1 MIKPDPTNLT
11 LIYTL
16 EDARNSVTGASGF
29 VGSHVVKALLE
40 RRYNVVAAARGS
52 KADHIRKSCDKYPG
66 RLRVAEITDLA
77 KDDMS
82 KDLEGVSGLVHVATP
97 MIGRTPLDEM
107 IPATI
112 ECTMNVIRQ
121 AERAGA
127 KSIVITGSGAQVTN
141 TMDGTISNDGFNPIT
156 KEEAL
161 ASGEPLM
168 IYAAAKKYAELTV
181 WEWAEAHPHVEVT
194 ILFPPWI
201 FGPYA
206 PEFYPLS
213 PQNHSSNQYLYGLI
227 NPEGRIAGNAPYV
240 DVRDLAKAHVNAL
253 ESPPTS
259 KVGRK
264 RVVIASPQQI
274 DGKKALEILAEKRP
288 QLKPRLIKR
297 QLSESSPEKYGCDFG
312 RIEEVFGLKE
322 TDFLPYEQVLRFG
335 SLQSHLLVL
344 KLLLLD
350 CTGYDR

>member
-1 MIKPDPTNLT
+1 LQTKNPIL
-11 LIYTL
+11 
-16 EDARNSVTGASGF
+16 
-29 VGSHVVKALLE
+29 
-40 RRYNVVAAARGS
+40 
-52 KADHIRKSCDKYPG
+52 SC
-66 RLRVAEITDLA
+66 I
-77 KDDMS
+77 
-82 KDLEGVSGLVHVATP
+82 
-97 MIGRTPLDEM
+97 
-107 IPATI
+107 
-112 ECTMNVIRQ
+112 
-121 AERAGA
+121 
-127 KSIVITGSGAQVTN
+127 
-141 TMDGTISNDGFNPIT
+141 GFNPIT

-161 ASGEPLM
+161 ASGDPLK

-194 ILFPPWI
+194 IRKLHCIQRQHSLVKRFTVFPPWI

-213 PQNHSSNQYLYGLI
+213 PQNHSSNKYLYGLV

-253 ESPPTS
+253 KSPPTS

-297 QLSESSPEKYGCDFG
+297 QLPENTPEKYGCDFG
-312 RIEEVFGLKE
+312 RIEEVLGLKE
-322 TDFLPYEQVLRFG
+322 TDFLPYEQVCG
-335 SLQSHLLVL
+335 LVPC
-344 KLLLLD
+344 KVV
-350 CTGYDR
+350 C